1 VPSPARPGGVWGGR
15 HGPPDEPGL
24 GLGLVGCGHFG
35 AAILDAARELP
46 GLEPVAVAD
55 QDPGRAAAL
64 AATHRLDAVTPERL
78 LADHRVEVVAVAT
91 PPAGHARLVLDA
103 LAAGRHVFC
112 EKPLA
117 TRLED
122 ATEVLRATAKPG
134 APRLTV
140 DYVLRRN
147 PLYALLDK
155 LQRELLGP
163 PRRFAFENLASDEH
177 LGPDHWFWDRDV
189 SGGIL
194 VEHGVHFFDACAWLL
209 GSQPE
214 LVQAVEASRPGG
226 RVDTVVAT
234 ARHPGGATASFAHA
248 FARPARAELQWTT
261 LDWGS
266 ARATLA
272 GWIPVELQL
281 DAWAGGQALGMLQR
295 LAADSAATLAVPGYR
310 PSGAERLKVELLEL
324 ARQPGGDHHLRLWA
338 TLGGVAAKARVYR
351 ESVRAGLADL
361 LTAIAD
367 GGQPLVSPADG
378 WHSLAV
384 ALAAQDAADR
394 GASARP
400 EALPPDL
407 AAEAGVGGSRP

>member
-1 VPSPARPGGVWGGR
+1 M
-15 HGPPDEPGL
+15 
-24 GLGLVGCGHFG
+24 
-35 AAILDAARELP
+35 
-46 GLEPVAVAD
+46 AVAD
-55 QDPGRAAAL
+55 RDPERAAAL
-64 AATHRLDAVTPERL
+64 AAAHRLDAVSPERL
-78 LADHRVEVVAVAT
+78 LHDDRVGMVAVAT
-91 PPAGHARLVLDA
+91 PPAGHAPLVLEA

-122 ATEVLRATAKPG
+122 ATAVLRATARPG

-147 PLYALLDK
+147 PLYALLDR
-155 LQRELLGP
+155 LRRELLGP
-163 PRRFAFENLASDEH
+163 PRRFALENLASDEH
-177 LGPDHWFWDRDV
+177 LGPDHWFWDREV

-194 VEHGVHFFDACAWLL
+194 VEHGVHFFDACAFLL

-214 LVQAVEASRPGG
+214 LVQAVEAARPGG
-226 RVDTVVAT
+226 PVDTVVAT

-281 DAWAGGQALGMLQR
+281 EAWAGAPALGLLQR
-295 LAADSAATLAVPGYR
+295 LAADAATTLAVPGYR
-310 PSGAERLKVELLEL
+310 PSGAERLKVELVQL
-324 ARQPGGDHHLRLWA
+324 ARQAGGDHHLRLWG
-338 TLGGVAAKARVYR
+338 TLGGAAAKARVYR

-361 LTAIAD
+361 LAAIAD
-367 GGQPLVSPADG
+367 GGQPLVTPADA
-378 WHSLAV
+378 WRSLAV
-384 ALAAQDAADR
+384 ALAAQEAADT
-394 GASARP
+394 GAAARP
-400 EALPPDL
+400 ATLPPDL
-407 AAEAGVGGSRP
+407 VADAAVSGARS

>member
-1 VPSPARPGGVWGGR
+1 VPSPARPGV
-15 HGPPDEPGL
+15 
-24 GLGLVGCGHFG
+24 GLGLVGCGRFG

-46 GLEPVAVAD
+46 GLAPVAVAD
-55 QDPGRAAAL
+55 RDPDRAAAL
-64 AATHRLDAVTPERL
+64 AAAHRLDAVDPRRL
-78 LADHRVEVVAVAT
+78 LDDDRVEVVAVAT
-91 PPAGHARLVLDA
+91 PPAGHARVALDA

-122 ATEVLRATAKPG
+122 ATAVLRATARPG

-147 PLYALLDK
+147 PLYALLGT
-155 LQRELLGP
+155 LQRELFGP

-177 LGPDHWFWDRDV
+177 LGPDHWFWDREV

-214 LVQAVEASRPGG
+214 LVQAVEAARPGG
-226 RVDTVVAT
+226 PVDTVVAT

-281 DAWAGGQALGMLQR
+281 EAWAGGPALGLLQR
-295 LAADSAATLAVPGYR
+295 LAADPGATLAVPGYR
-310 PSGAERLKVELLEL
+310 PSGAERLKVELVEL
-324 ARQPGGDHHLRLWA
+324 ARQPGGDHHLRLRA
-338 TLGGVAAKARVYR
+338 TLGGDAARARVYR

-361 LTAIAD
+361 LAAIAD
-367 GGQPLVSPADG
+367 GRQPLVSPADG
-378 WHSLAV
+378 WRSLAV
-384 ALAAQDAADR
+384 ALAAQGSAAT
-394 GASARP
+394 GTSAHP
-400 EALPPDL
+400 QPLPPDL
-407 AAEAGVGGSRP
+407 AAEAAVSGSRP

>member
-1 VPSPARPGGVWGGR
+1 
-15 HGPPDEPGL
+15 
-24 GLGLVGCGHFG
+24 
-35 AAILDAARELP
+35 
-46 GLEPVAVAD
+46 VAVAD
-55 QDPGRAAAL
+55 RDPDRAAAL
-64 AATHRLDAVTPERL
+64 AAAHRLDAVDPQRL
-78 LADHRVEVVAVAT
+78 LADDRVEMVAIAT
-91 PPAGHARLVLDA
+91 PPADHARLALDA
-103 LAAGRHVFC
+103 LAGGRHVFC

-122 ATEVLRATAKPG
+122 ATAVLRATARPG
-134 APRLTV
+134 VPRLTV

-147 PLYALLDK
+147 PLYALLGR
-155 LQRELLGP
+155 LQRELFGP
-163 PRRFAFENLASDEH
+163 ARRFACEDLASDEH
-177 LGPDHWFWDRDV
+177 LGPDHWFWDREV

-194 VEHGVHFFDACAWLL
+194 VEHGVDLFDACASLL

-214 LVQAVEASRPGG
+214 LVQAVEASKPGG
-226 RVDTVVAT
+226 PVDTVIAT

-261 LDWGS
+261 LDWGT

-281 DAWAGGQALGMLQR
+281 DAWAGGPALGMLQR

-310 PSGAERLKVELLEL
+310 PSGAERLRVELLEL

-338 TLGGVAAKARVYR
+338 TLGGATAKARVYR

-361 LTAIAD
+361 LAAITD
-367 GGQPLVSPADG
+367 GGQPSVSPADG

-384 ALAAQDAADR
+384 ALAAQGSADSGAA
-394 GASARP
+394 ARP
-400 EALPPDL
+400 AALPPDL
-407 AAEAGVGGSRP
+407 AAGQPAVGGSPP

>member
-1 VPSPARPGGVWGGR
+1 
-15 HGPPDEPGL
+15 
-24 GLGLVGCGHFG
+24 
-35 AAILDAARELP
+35 
-46 GLEPVAVAD
+46 VAVAD
-55 QDPGRAAAL
+55 RDPERAAAL
-64 AATHRLDAVTPERL
+64 AATHRLDAVTGERL
-78 LADHRVEVVAVAT
+78 LADGRVEVVAVAT

-112 EKPLA
+112 EQPLA

-122 ATEVLRATAKPG
+122 ATEVLRATARPG

-147 PLYALLDK
+147 PLYALLDR
-155 LQRELLGP
+155 LQRELFGP

-177 LGPDHWFWDRDV
+177 LGPDHWFWDREV

-194 VEHGVHFFDACAWLL
+194 VEHGVHVFDACAWLL

-214 LVQAVEASRPGG
+214 LVQAVEASRPDG

-261 LDWGS
+261 LDWGT

-272 GWIPVELQL
+272 GWVPVELQL
-281 DAWAGGQALGMLQR
+281 DAWAGGQALGLLQR
-295 LAADSAATLAVPGYR
+295 LAADSAATLAVPGFR

-338 TLGGVAAKARVYR
+338 TLGGVAAKPRVYR

-361 LTAIAD
+361 LTAIAGD
-367 GGQPLVSPADG
+367 GQPLVSPADG

-384 ALAAQDAADR
+384 ALAAQDAADT
-394 GASARP
+394 GAAARP
-400 EALPPDL
+400 ATLAPDL
-407 AAEAGVGGSRP
+407 AAATGEAEVSGSRP

>member
-1 VPSPARPGGVWGGR
+1 
-15 HGPPDEPGL
+15 
-24 GLGLVGCGHFG
+24 
-35 AAILDAARELP
+35 
-46 GLEPVAVAD
+46 VAVAD
-55 QDPGRAAAL
+55 RDPDRAAAL
-64 AATHRLDAVTPERL
+64 AAAHRLDAVDPRRL
-78 LADHRVEVVAVAT
+78 LDDDRVEMVAVAT
-91 PPAGHARLVLDA
+91 PPAGHARIVLDA

-122 ATEVLRATAKPG
+122 ATAVLRATAGPG

-147 PLYALLDK
+147 PLYALLGR
-155 LQRELLGP
+155 LQRELFGP

-177 LGPDHWFWDRDV
+177 LGPGHWFWDREV

-214 LVQAVEASRPGG
+214 LVQAVEAARPGG
-226 RVDTVVAT
+226 PVDTVVAT
-234 ARHPGGATASFAHA
+234 ARHPGGATASYAHA

-281 DAWAGGQALGMLQR
+281 EAWAGGPALGLLQR
-295 LAADSAATLAVPGYR
+295 LAADPGATLAVPGYR
-310 PSGAERLKVELLEL
+310 PSGAERLKVELVEL
-324 ARQPGGDHHLRLWA
+324 ARQPGGDHHLRLRA
-338 TLGGVAAKARVYR
+338 TLGGAAAKARVYR

-361 LTAIAD
+361 LAAIAD
-367 GGQPLVSPADG
+367 GRQPLVSPADG
-378 WHSLAV
+378 WRSLAV
-384 ALAAQDAADR
+384 ALAAQGSAAS

-400 EALPPDL
+400 ESLPPDL
-407 AAEAGVGGSRP
+407 APEAAVTGSRP

>member
-1 VPSPARPGGVWGGR
+1 V
-15 HGPPDEPGL
+15 
-24 GLGLVGCGHFG
+24 GLGLVGCGRFG

-46 GLEPVAVAD
+46 GLRPVAVAD
-55 QDPGRAAAL
+55 RDPDRAAAL
-64 AATHRLDAVTPERL
+64 AAAHRLDAVTPERL
-78 LADHRVEVVAVAT
+78 LHDDRVGMVAVAT
-91 PPAGHARLVLDA
+91 PPAGHAPLVLEALDA
-103 LAAGRHVFC
+103 GKHVFC

-122 ATEVLRATAKPG
+122 ATAVLRATAPPG

-140 DYVLRRN
+140 DDVLRRN
-147 PLYALLDK
+147 PLYALLDR
-155 LQRELLGP
+155 LRRELLGP
-163 PRRFAFENLASDEH
+163 PRRFAFENLATDEH
-177 LGPDHWFWDRDV
+177 LGPDHWFWDREV

-194 VEHGVHFFDACAWLL
+194 VEHGVHFFDACAFLL

-226 RVDTVVAT
+226 PVDTVVAT

-281 DAWAGGQALGMLQR
+281 EAWAGAPALGLLQR
-295 LAADSAATLAVPGYR
+295 LAADAAATLAVPGYR
-310 PSGAERLKVELLEL
+310 PSGAERLKVELVQL
-324 ARQPGGDHHLRLWA
+324 ARQAGGDHHLRLWA
-338 TLGGVAAKARVYR
+338 TLGGAAAEARVYR

-361 LTAIAD
+361 LAAIAD
-367 GGQPLVSPADG
+367 GGQTLVSPADA
-378 WHSLAV
+378 WRSLAV
-384 ALAAQDAADR
+384 ALAAQEAADT
-394 GASARP
+394 GAAARP
-400 EALPPDL
+400 ATLPDDL
-407 AAEAGVGGSRP
+407 AAAAEIGGARL

>member
-1 VPSPARPGGVWGGR
+1 
-15 HGPPDEPGL
+15 
-24 GLGLVGCGHFG
+24 
-35 AAILDAARELP
+35 
-46 GLEPVAVAD
+46 VAVAD
-55 QDPGRAAAL
+55 RDPDRAAAL
-64 AATHRLDAVTPERL
+64 AAAHRLDAVAPERL
-78 LADHRVEVVAVAT
+78 LADGRVGVVAVAT

-112 EKPLA
+112 EQPLA

-122 ATEVLRATAKPG
+122 ATEVLRAAARPG

-147 PLYALLDK
+147 PLYALLDR
-155 LQRELLGP
+155 LRRELLGP

-177 LGPDHWFWDRDV
+177 LGPDHWFWDREV

-194 VEHGVHFFDACAWLL
+194 VEHGVHLFDACAFLL

-214 LVQAVEASRPGG
+214 LVQAVEAARPDG

-248 FARPARAELQWTT
+248 FAHQARAELQWTT
-261 LDWGS
+261 LDWGT

-272 GWIPVELQL
+272 GWVPVELQL
-281 DAWAGGQALGMLQR
+281 EAWGGGQALGSLQR
-295 LAADSAATLAVPGYR
+295 LAADAAGTLAVPGYR

-338 TLGGVAAKARVYR
+338 TLGGMAAKPRVHR

-361 LTAIAD
+361 LAAIAG

-378 WHSLAV
+378 WHGLAV
-384 ALAAQDAADR
+384 ALAAQDAA
-394 GASARP
+394 GSGTASRP
-400 EALPPDL
+400 ATLPPDL
-407 AAEAGVGGSRP
+407 AAATRVGRQAADPPGHAEVGGSRP

>member
-1 VPSPARPGGVWGGR
+1 
-15 HGPPDEPGL
+15 
-24 GLGLVGCGHFG
+24 
-35 AAILDAARELP
+35 
-46 GLEPVAVAD
+46 VAVAD
-55 QDPGRAAAL
+55 RDPERAAAL

-78 LADHRVEVVAVAT
+78 LADGRVGVVAVAT
-91 PPAGHARLVLDA
+91 PPAGHARLLLDA

-112 EKPLA
+112 EQPLA

-122 ATEVLRATAKPG
+122 ATEVLRATARPD

-147 PLYALLDK
+147 PLYALLDR
-155 LQRELLGP
+155 LQRELFGP

-177 LGPDHWFWDRDV
+177 LGADHWFWDREV

-214 LVQAVEASRPGG
+214 LVQAVEASRPDG

-261 LDWGS
+261 LDWGT

-272 GWIPVELQL
+272 GWVPVELQL
-281 DAWAGGQALGMLQR
+281 DAWAGGQALGLLQR
-295 LAADSAATLAVPGYR
+295 LAADSAATLAVPGFR

-324 ARQPGGDHHLRLWA
+324 SRQPGGDHHLRLWA
-338 TLGGVAAKARVYR
+338 TLGGVAGRPRVYR

-361 LTAIAD
+361 LAAIAGD
-367 GGQPLVSPADG
+367 GQPLVSPADG

-384 ALAAQDAADR
+384 ALAAQDAADT
-394 GASARP
+394 GAAARP
-400 EALPPDL
+400 ATLPLDL
-407 AAEAGVGGSRP
+407 AAATGEAEVSGSRP